1 MKHDAKHFESSV
13 FEETW
18 RKTFRIKCIRR
29 NMTQNISN
37 QVYSKKHDAKLFE
50 SSAFEETWRKT
61 FRIKCIRRN
70 MTKNISNQVYS
81 KKHDEKH
88 FESSVF
94 EELHLLLIR
103 ESVEQRIAIIILKYL
118 KDCTIPCQQAFYAFP
133 IGKIVKWT
141 YQWKI
146 NFNLTNTFLRKTSK
160 TISYLFSIKIMWPRQ
175 ASSKYLRNGSW
186 LTTRF

>member
-1 MKHDAKHFESSV
+1 MPAWNRWWSCL
-13 FEETW
+13 
-18 RKTFRIKCIRR
+18 RKYPSLTRSWKKLQTTLNKYSPFAW

-37 QVYSKKHDAKLFE
+37 QVYSKKHDAK
-50 SSAFEETWRKT
+50 
-61 FRIKCIRRN
+61 
-70 MTKNISNQVYS
+70 
-81 KKHDEKH
+81 H

-94 EELHLLLIR
+94 EELHLLLIK

-175 ASSKYLRNGSW
+175 ASSKHLRNGSW